1 MEHYIAINNRID
13 ELSPEHQ
20 LTVVHFINYL
30 AGASLNHK
38 ALAIKTIDEILEGG
52 YTNEYR

>member
-1 MEHYIAINNRID
+1 MDHYIAINNRID

-30 AGASLNHK
+30 ASASMNHK
-38 ALAIKTIDEILEGG
+38 ALAIAKIDEILEGA
-52 YTNEYR
+52 NDAN

>member
-1 MEHYIAINNRID
+1 MDHYIAINNRID

-30 AGASLNHK
+30 ASASLNHK
-38 ALAIKTIDEILEGG
+38 ALAIKTIDEILEGA
-52 YTNEYR
+52 YNEQV